1 MKDKDIARAVPMGES
16 EKFRENSAA
25 VQAHLNITQSVIQR
39 MAANSAMCKGWCIA
53 LVSAILVIVAD
64 KGKPEFTMIAF
75 IPTLL
80 FLALDTYYLSLEK
93 RFRNSYNSF
102 ITKLHNDK
110 LKASDL
116 YAVLPSGKICQ
127 AICDALK
134 SFAIIPFYATLLI
147 MIILVK
153 LIVVAP
159 GASNKIE
166 QKCVPCA
173 VIQQPR

>member
-1 MKDKDIARAVPMGES
+1 MEES
-16 EKFRENSAA
+16 EKFKENSEA

-39 MAANSAMCKGWCIA
+39 MATNSAMCKGWCIA

-80 FLALDTYYLSLEK
+80 FCALDTYYLSLEK

-102 ITKLHNDK
+102 ITKLHKGK
-110 LKASDL
+110 LEASDL
-116 YAVLPSGKICQ
+116 YAVSPSGKTSK
-127 AICDALK
+127 AVGEALK
-134 SFAIIPFYATLLI
+134 SFAIVPFYAVLII

-153 LIVVAP
+153 VIVVAP
-159 GASNKIE
+159 AASIKIE
-166 QKCVPCA
+166 QKRPPSA
-173 VIQQPR
+173 VIQQQR